1 MYPYTVLST
10 QIWHC
15 PKFDA
20 VQAGH
25 RNFKILC
32 NVMCTPGG
40 PSDVARGRANY
51 LTVPNLAMAMRSTPR
66 PGAQMAFAVCAWLAV
81 VHASASLQL
90 VGEPALAA
98 PPGALELVKK
108 NEF

>member
-25 RNFKILC
+25 RNFNTAYKYIDGQNIQAIC
-32 NVMCTPGG
+32 EN
-40 PSDVARGRANY
+40 S
-51 LTVPNLAMAMRSTPR
+51 S
-66 PGAQMAFAVCAWLAV
+66 AVGTTQQFHMTDTNFKGFL
-81 VHASASLQL
+81 
-90 VGEPALAA
+90 
-98 PPGALELVKK
+98 
-108 NEF
+108 